1 MLIKRLAY
9 KFISEVFISALI
21 NFIALHKRAYTAL
34 IKCRIAYKT
43 LIKICWLAT
52 SVAKHFIS
60 VFISNAYKMLIKRL
74 AYKFISE
81 VFISALINFI
91 SVL

>member
-1 MLIKRLAY
+1 M
-9 KFISEVFISALI
+9 
-21 NFIALHKRAYTAL
+21 
-34 IKCRIAYKT
+34 CRIAYKT
-43 LIKICWLAT
+43 LIQIGWLAT